1 MTTSQSV
8 GDRTTTPLSVDDI
21 PGPKGKPIVGNM
33 FDVPAKHA
41 IETLMEIVREY
52 GPMVRMR
59 TPAGD
64 RFVASG
70 LAMIDDLCDDERFDK
85 LVGDGQK
92 AVRSFGRS
100 NGLFTADTD
109 DPNWGKAH
117 NILLPNFSM
126 QAMRDYVPMMN
137 DIASQLMQK
146 WERLNPGELVDVT
159 ADTTRLTLDTIALCG
174 FGYRFNSFYR
184 DTQHPFVSSM
194 MIMLQESQIRAR
206 QLPIQTRLRRRATR
220 ELQEAYRYMED
231 EVFKIIDERR
241 RSGDAEDHRDLLSCM
256 LTGVDKRTGEKLS
269 DENMVAQC
277 ITFLVAGHETTS
289 GLLSFAISYLIKHPD
304 VVARAQE
311 EVDRVL
317 GTDTSVLPTFQQIQG
332 LTYVTQILN
341 ETLRLWPTAAAFT
354 RYPYKDAL
362 VGGYLMPKGASITA
376 LTIMLHRDPKTWGED
391 AEEFNP
397 DHFRPET
404 RANLP
409 ANAYKPFGS
418 GQRACIGRQFA
429 LQEAVLVLGMLLQRF
444 DFVDQLNYQLKIKES
459 LTIKPD
465 GLQIG
470 IRLRPGR
477 TTGATPRA
485 AVTTAAAVS
494 AAEPTPRSSANVNG
508 HNTPLMVLFGSNLGT
523 AEGIASR
530 IAQDG
535 SDRGY
540 AVTLGALDDHTGELP
555 REGALVVVCASY
567 NGKPPDNAERFCRWI
582 TDSATPSDA
591 GAGLAFSVFGCGN
604 MDWASTYQA
613 VPTLI
618 DAQLE
623 AHSAR
628 RVHPRGEGDAR
639 SDFDGQFSEWYRG
652 LWSSLAESLA
662 LPTESATVSTT
673 APRLRLAMENKQ
685 TTNPVVMSYRAHPST
700 LVINRELLGNGQSAA
715 DARSARHIELELPA
729 GMEYETG
736 DHLGV
741 LPRNNVDLIRRVM
754 ARFGLDA
761 GTYVTI
767 EPTGGGTYTHLPLGG
782 SAPLL
787 GILGACV
794 ELQDVASRNDLAIL
808 ARYATDPDEAAELLA
823 MSSLD
828 DAGREAYRKRVAAP
842 RRSVLELLDDFPS
855 CELPFNVYLELLPPM
870 RPRYYSISSSPAV
883 ASSCHLTVGVLH
895 GPARSGD
902 GYFNGVASNH
912 LATSM
917 EGSTQFT
924 FVRKPTIPFRPP
936 ANPHTPMIMVGAGTG
951 MAPFR
956 GFLQERAALA
966 EKGVPVGKSVLFYGC
981 RNAENDFLY
990 SEELKAFEESGI
1002 TKLQMA
1008 FSREPGQPRT
1018 FVQHLIEQDGDEV
1031 WDLIEDGAVIYVCGN
1046 ANTMAPGVRAALM
1059 DIYRAKANGSG
1070 SSADE
1075 WLAGLREA
1083 DRYLEDIWGEMAAGL

>member
-1 MTTSQSV
+1 MTAPQSIEDSV
-8 GDRTTTPLSVDDI
+8 ATPLTVDDI
-21 PGPKGKPIVGNM
+21 PGPDGLPVVGNM
-33 FDVPAKHA
+33 FTIPAKRTVQ
-41 IETLMEIVREY
+41 TLMEIVREY
-52 GPMVRMR
+52 GPMVRLQ
-59 TPAGD
+59 TPVGD

-92 AVRSFGRS
+92 AVRKFGRS
-100 NGLFTADTD
+100 SGLFTSDTD

-117 NILLPNFSM
+117 NILLPNFST

-159 ADTTRLTLDTIALCG
+159 ADMTRLTLDTIALCG

-184 DTQHPFVSSM
+184 DTQHPFVDAM
-194 MIMLQESQIRAR
+194 MVVLQESQIRAR
-206 QLPIQTRLRRRATR
+206 QLPVQARLRRRATR
-220 ELQEAYRYMED
+220 RLQESYQYMAN
-231 EVFKIIDERR
+231 EVQKIIDERR
-241 RSGDAEDHRDLLSCM
+241 RGGNVEAHKDLLSAM

-269 DENMVAQC
+269 DDNIVAQC
-277 ITFLVAGHETTS
+277 ETFLIAGHETTS
-289 GLLSFAISYLIKHPD
+289 GLLSFAINYLIKNPD

-317 GTDTSVLPTFQQIQG
+317 GTDPSVLPTYQQIQG

-354 RYPYKDAL
+354 RYPYEDAM
-362 VGGYLMPKGASITA
+362 VGGYLIPKGSSITA
-376 LTIMLHRDPKTWGED
+376 LTIMLHRDKSIWGED

-397 DHFRPET
+397 DHFQPET
-404 RANLP
+404 RASLP

-429 LQEAVLVLGMLLQRF
+429 MQEAVLVLGMLLQRF
-444 DFVDQLNYQLKIKES
+444 EFIDQLNYQLKIRES

-465 GLQIG
+465 GLLIG
-470 IRLRPGR
+470 VRLRPGR
-477 TTGATPRA
+477 TTGATP
-485 AVTTAAAVS
+485 VVAAAAPSVET
-494 AAEPTPRSSANVNG
+494 APAPRPAVNVDG

-535 SDRGY
+535 SDRGF

-555 REGALVVVCASY
+555 RDGALVVVCASY

-591 GAGLAFSVFGCGN
+591 GSGLVFSVFGCGN

-618 DAQLE
+618 DTQLE
-623 AHSAR
+623 AHGAR
-628 RVHPRGEGDAR
+628 RVHARGEGDAR
-639 SDFDGQFSEWYRG
+639 SDFDGQFSEWYSD
-652 LWSSLAESLA
+652 LWSSVADSLA
-662 LPTESATVSTT
+662 LSTESTTVTT
-673 APRLRLAMENKQ
+673 TEPRLRLTMENKQ
-685 TTNPVVMSYRAHPST
+685 TANPVVMSYRAHPST
-700 LVINRELLGNGQSAA
+700 LVANRELLGNGQSASNS
-715 DARSARHIELELPA
+715 RSARHIELELPA
-729 GMEYETG
+729 GMEYQTG

-741 LPRNNVDLIRRVM
+741 LPRNNVDVIRRVM

-767 EPTGGGTYTHLPLGG
+767 NPTGGGTYTHLPLGEP
-782 SAPLL
+782 APLL

-794 ELQDVASRNDLAIL
+794 ELQDVASRSDLAVL
-808 ARYATDPDEAAELLA
+808 ARYATDPDEAAQLLT
-823 MSSLD
+823 MSGLD
-828 DAGREAYRKRVAAP
+828 EAGREAYRERVAGS
-842 RRSVLELLDDFPS
+842 RRSVLELMDEFPS
-855 CELPFNVYLELLPPM
+855 CDLPFNVYLELLPPM

-912 LATSM
+912 LASSM

-936 ANPHTPMIMVGAGTG
+936 ANPHVPMIMVGAGTG

-966 EKGVPVGKSVLFYGC
+966 EKGVPVGKSMLFYGC
-981 RNAENDFLY
+981 RYAKGDMLY
-990 SEELKAFEESGI
+990 ADELKAFEESGI
-1002 TKLQMA
+1002 TELQMA

-1018 FVQHLIEQDGDEV
+1018 FVQQVIERERDQV
-1031 WDLIEDGAVIYVCGN
+1031 WDLIEAGAVIYVCGN
-1046 ANTMAPGVRAALM
+1046 ANTMAPGVRAVLM
-1059 DIYRAKANGSG
+1059 DVYRARTNGSD
-1070 SSADE
+1070 SSAED
-1075 WLAGLREA
+1075 WLQGLRDA
-1083 DRYLEDIWGEMAAGL
+1083 DRYLEDIWGEMASGL